1 MPKRQDIKKVLIIG
15 SGPIIIGQACEF
27 DYSGTQAC
35 RALRSEKIEV
45 VLVNNNPATIM
56 TDPEIADQVYLEP
69 LIPEILT
76 KIIEKERPDAI
87 LTTMGGQTG
96 LNLTLKLHEL
106 GVLNKFSVEPIG
118 AGIDAIRVAED
129 RKLFKERM
137 ALINLDLPES
147 GYANDLEQ
155 AKEIARR
162 LGFPVIIRPS
172 FTLGGS
178 GGSICHNEEE
188 YLRKVVLGLEISPI
202 STVLVEEFLEGG
214 KEFELEVMRDQMDNV
229 VIIVSI
235 ENIDPMGIHT
245 GDSITVAPQQTL
257 RDFDYQRMRKAA
269 IDVIRAVGVETGG
282 SNIQFAVDI
291 KKGRMKIIEMNP
303 RVSRSSALASKAT
316 GFPIAKIAALL
327 AIGYNLDEIA
337 NDITK
342 KTPASFEPALDY
354 CVVKFPRWHFA
365 KFPEA
370 TKKIGSQM
378 QSVGEAMAI
387 GRNFKEALQKA
398 IYSLESNHAIK
409 MWHSNFDEFSFEE
422 INKGLEPNPDRIFF
436 VRLAIGKGMGVEE
449 LYERTHIDPW
459 FLHQIREIV
468 EIEKAL
474 NGKHDLV
481 DSARQ
486 IGFSDH
492 HLKKIVQRALPGR
505 HTVYKAV
512 DTCAGEFK
520 AETPYFYSCHE
531 EENEALGLEGKKIVI
546 IGSGPNRI
554 GQGIEFDYCCV
565 HTAIALRKLGI
576 KVILINS
583 NPETVSTDY
592 DVSDRLYFEPL
603 DEEHVLDILKNEN
616 PHGIILQVGGQ
627 TPLKLA
633 KKLQDSGYLVLGTQ
647 PEIIDLAEDREKFS
661 NFLERLNIKFPDY
674 GTARS
679 EKEAFEVAK
688 KLGFP
693 LLIRPSFVLGG
704 LAMGIVYN
712 MEDLKEILERAFF
725 VSQKH
730 PILIDRFLEDAFEYD
745 LDAVSDGDE
754 VLIGGLMEQ
763 IEEAGIHSG
772 DSACSIPPCMGKS
785 RWFVAMENIAK
796 TIAREMKIVGF
807 LNIQF
812 AVKDDQIFVLEVNPR
827 ASRTIPY
834 LSKVTGI
841 PMVDIA
847 MRVILGERLSQ
858 IKISPR
864 IMDFFAIK
872 QPVFSFEKFDQSD
885 PKLGPEMK
893 STGEIVGLGKSFGAS
908 YAKAF
913 IGVFN
918 QLPSQGKVMI
928 SVNDPDKPM
937 VLPIACELRDLGF
950 AIVATSGTGDFL
962 KNNHLQVEIIKK
974 IHEGNPNPIDL
985 IEKKEIALLINTPL
999 GRNAQ
1004 YEDYSIRRKALENRV
1019 PYTTT
1024 ISAARCLVAAIKEY
1038 QKNGFNVESIKR
1050 TRSLTR
1056 TNLSGLLPI

>member
-35 RALRSEKIEV
+35 RALRSEKIEI

-56 TDPEIADQVYLEP
+56 TDPDIADQIYLEP
-69 LIPEILT
+69 LIPEFLT
-76 KIIEKERPDAI
+76 RIIERERPDAI

-96 LNLTLKLHEL
+96 LNLTLRLHEL
-106 GVLNKFSVEPIG
+106 GVLDKFSIEPIG
-118 AGIDAIRVAED
+118 AGIDAIRLAED
-129 RKLFKERM
+129 RNLFKERM
-137 ALINLDLPES
+137 AQINLDLPDS
-147 GYANDLEQ
+147 GYAHDLEQ
-155 AKEIARR
+155 AKEIGRR
-162 LGFPVIIRPS
+162 LGLPIIIRPS

-188 YLRKVVLGLEISPI
+188 YLNKVAFGLEISPI
-202 STVLVEEFLEGG
+202 NKVLIEEFLEGW

-229 VIIVSI
+229 VIIASI
-235 ENIDPMGIHT
+235 ENVDPMGVHT

-257 RDFDYQRMRKAA
+257 RDFDYQRMRQAA
-269 IDVIRAVGVETGG
+269 INVIRAVGVETGG
-282 SNIQFAVDI
+282 SNIQFAMNI
-291 KKGRMKIIEMNP
+291 KDGRMKIIEMNP

-378 QSVGEAMAI
+378 QSVGEVMAI

-398 IYSLESNHAIK
+398 IYSLESDHAVK
-409 MWHSNFDEFSFEE
+409 MWQSDFDEFSLEK
-422 INKGLEPNPDRIFF
+422 ISRGLEPNPDRIFF

-449 LYERTHIDPW
+449 LYERTYIDPW
-459 FLHQIREIV
+459 FLNQIKEIV

-474 NGKHDLV
+474 KDGHDLI
-481 DSARQ
+481 AIGRQ
-486 IGFSDH
+486 SGFSDQH
-492 HLKKIVQRALPGR
+492 IEKITQRAIPRGR
-505 HTVYKAV
+505 TVYKAV
-512 DTCAGEFK
+512 DTCAGEFE

-531 EENEALGLEGKKIVI
+531 EENEAIGLEGKKIVI

-565 HTAIALRKLGI
+565 HTALALRKLGI
-576 KVILINS
+576 KVIMINS

-603 DEEHVLDILKNEN
+603 DEEHILDVLQNER
-616 PHGIILQVGGQ
+616 PHGVVLQVGGQ

-633 KKLQDSGYLVLGTQ
+633 ESLQVKGFTVLGTK

-661 NFLERLNIKFPDY
+661 KFLERLNIKFPDY

-679 EKEAFEVAK
+679 EKEAFKVAE

-693 LLIRPSFVLGG
+693 LLVRPSFVLGG

-712 MEDLKEILERAFF
+712 KKDLKEILERAFF

-745 LDAVSDGDE
+745 LDAVSDGYE

-785 RWFVAMENIAK
+785 EWFVTMENI
-796 TIAREMKIVGF
+796 TRVIAREMKIVGF

-834 LSKVTGI
+834 LSKATGI
-841 PMVDIA
+841 PMVEIA
-847 MRVILGERLSQ
+847 TRVILGERLSQ
-858 IKISPR
+858 LEVSPR
-864 IMDFFAIK
+864 IMDFYAIK
-872 QPVFSFEKFDQSD
+872 QPVFSFEKFDRAD
-885 PKLGPEMK
+885 PKLGPEMR
-893 STGEIVGLGKSFGAS
+893 STGEIVGLGKSFGES

-928 SVNDPDKPM
+928 SVNDTDKPT
-937 VLPIACELRDLGF
+937 VLPIARELRDLGF
-950 AIVATSGTGDFL
+950 SIVATSGTGDFL
-962 KNNHLQVEIIKK
+962 KNNHLRVEIIKK
-974 IHEGNPNPIDL
+974 IHEGNPNPIEL

-1004 YEDYSIRRKALENRV
+1004 YEDYLIRRKALENRI

-1024 ISAARCLVAAIKEY
+1024 ISAAKCLVAAIKEY
-1038 QKNGFNVESIKR
+1038 QKNGFEVEPIKK
-1050 TRSLTR
+1050 TRSLIWA
-1056 TNLSGLLPI
+1056 NLSGI